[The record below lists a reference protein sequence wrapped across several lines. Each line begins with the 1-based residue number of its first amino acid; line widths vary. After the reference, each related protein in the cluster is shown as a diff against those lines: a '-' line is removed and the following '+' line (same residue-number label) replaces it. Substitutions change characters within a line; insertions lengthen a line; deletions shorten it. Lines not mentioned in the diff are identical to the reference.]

1 MGDWFSW
8 LSWLSTAFGW
18 MSWTTPIAI
27 FFSCIILMLVGMTVW
42 ELRSPTVER
51 KGLLPT
57 RTTRG
62 DRLFLGLL
70 SAAYI
75 NLAWIGMTDINQ
87 WYGAGIGFAVLFLIM
102 LKG

>member
-1 MGDWFSW
+1 
-8 LSWLSTAFGW
+8 
-18 MSWTTPIAI
+18 
-27 FFSCIILMLVGMTVW
+27 
-42 ELRSPTVER
+42 
-51 KGLLPT
+51 
-57 RTTRG
+57 
-62 DRLFLGLL
+62 L